1 MGNFPFR
8 ACAYPI
14 ERALSPL
21 AAEISSRERDELMPP
36 QRWRAI
42 KAVHYLIKYLSNAQD
57 SSTLDCGHFVVS
69 GDRRVNDDS
78 QQSIALV
85 VQRGL
90 GARQGEEV
98 GRLQHLQCMDVR
110 RP

>member
-21 AAEISSRERDELMPP
+21 AAEISSREGDELMPP

-57 SSTLDCGHFVVS
+57 
-69 GDRRVNDDS
+69 
-78 QQSIALV
+78 
-85 VQRGL
+85 VQHTGLWPFCGL
-90 GARQGEEV
+90 GRSESE
-98 GRLQHLQCMDVR
+98 
-110 RP
+110 